1 MISADISC
9 YDMVTSGM
17 VVLVNIVYYFVEKVT
32 FSKVDA
38 AKRRKNYTI
47 SEKVRCEEKIY

>member
-1 MISADISC
+1 
-9 YDMVTSGM
+9 MVTSGM

>member
-1 MISADISC
+1 
-9 YDMVTSGM
+9 MVTSGM
-17 VVLVNIVYYFVEKVT
+17 VVLVNIVYCFVGKVT

-38 AKRRKNYTI
+38 AKRHKNYTN